1 MKIYFKNQAFSYQLL
16 RALSY
21 APYSGAE
28 IGECLATA
36 ARIHKGDFESW
47 HLEWSHTAQN
57 VGALAE
63 AALGGNAPHSAREL
77 FLRANNYYRTAEFF
91 LSPHDPRRVTTYE
104 KSRAAFRQAIV
115 LMNPPVEQVHIPYEG
130 TTLPGYFYRV
140 DDSDMPRPTVLAL
153 GGFDSTGEELYFFT
167 AAAALRRGYNCL
179 AFEGPGQG
187 EPLRVQHLP
196 TRPDYEVPV
205 GAALDFALRQPEV
218 DPERLAVWGISM
230 GGYYAPRAAAFDA
243 RIKACVVHGAAYD
256 FATGILAQKPLALK
270 LMKRW
275 PDLVDN
281 DALFGT
287 LIARDLGLRWMS
299 KHALW
304 VFGVSS
310 RSELLRTM
318 EQYAL
323 KDVVARIHAPT
334 LLLHGEKDHFI
345 PLKQAYEF
353 YEALNCPK
361 QIRVFT
367 TAEGAEEHCQIG
379 NLTLLHQ
386 VAFDWLDEVFAVK
399 QPAPRLAV
407 DQVALPEVASAMLE
421 RVTGTELSF

>member
-21 APYSGAE
+21 APYGGAE

-36 ARIHKGDFESW
+36 ARIREGDFESW
-47 HLEWSHTAQN
+47 HIEWNRTAQN
-57 VGALAE
+57 AEALAE
-63 AALGGNAPHSAREL
+63 ATLEGNAPHSAREL
-77 FLRANNYYRTAEFF
+77 FLRASNYYRTAEFF
-91 LSPHDPRRVTTYE
+91 LSPHDSRRVTTYE
-104 KSRAAFRQAIV
+104 KSRTTFRQAIG
-115 LMNPPVEQVHIPYEG
+115 LMYPRVEQVRIPYEG

-140 DDSDMPRPTVLAL
+140 DDSGMARPTVLSL
-153 GGFDSTGEELYFFT
+153 GGFDSTGEELYFFN
-167 AAAALRRGYNCL
+167 AVAALRRGHNCL

-187 EPLRVQHLP
+187 EPLRVQGLP

-205 GAALDFALRQPEV
+205 SAAIDFALRQPEV
-218 DPERLAVWGISM
+218 DPERLAVWGTSM
-230 GGYYAPRAAAFDA
+230 GGYYAPRAAAFDS

-256 FATGILAQKPLALK
+256 FASGILARKPLALK

-287 LIARDLGLRWMS
+287 LLARDLGLRWMS
-299 KHALW
+299 NHALW

-318 EQYAL
+318 QRYAL

-334 LLLHGEKDHFI
+334 LLLHGEQDHFI

-353 YEALNCPK
+353 YEALKCPK
-361 QIRVFT
+361 QMRVFT
-367 TAEGAEEHCQIG
+367 TEEGAEEHCQMG

-386 VAFDWLDEVFAVK
+386 VAFDWLDEVFAIQRSDHRPITVYSDTVEQFDK
-399 QPAPRLAV
+399 HEFEMRPQ
-407 DQVALPEVASAMLE
+407 
-421 RVTGTELSF
+421 